1 MMHQINLPLI
11 NNHIFW
17 IMILLPFQFNFFV
30 EPLFPFCWKMT
41 KSHIFP
47 FFLPRLLIF
56 LILVQTLWSKLFIV
70 ERCYQVPLPEISK
83 DLSYCGKDILHWKF
97 GNLKLLISELYYCID
112 FNFWKRAIRHLFS
125 CHWAL
130 FYGNFMMNKKWQ
142 SNPLYERLAV
152 TLGWHETIKK

>member
-1 MMHQINLPLI
+1 MSNEFVTLLSQFFLSSLYYVENWPNL
-11 NNHIFW
+11 
-17 IMILLPFQFNFFV
+17 
-30 EPLFPFCWKMT
+30 T
-41 KSHIFP
+41 YSP

-56 LILVQTLWSKLFIV
+56 LILVLQTLWSKLFIV

-97 GNLKLLISELYYCID
+97 GNMKLLISDLYYCID
-112 FNFWKRAIRHLFS
+112 FNFWKRHLFS

-130 FYGNFMMNKKWQ
+130 FYGNFMMHKKWQ